1 MELTKQEVTMR
12 KLFAALAVIAI
23 AGFSLPA
30 QAGQCPTDMKKID
43 AAISSAS
50 LSSDQMSM
58 VKELRMKGEALH
70 KSGKHKESVETLA
83 KAKKILGV
91 M

>member
-1 MELTKQEVTMR
+1 
-12 KLFAALAVIAI
+12 
-23 AGFSLPA
+23 
-30 QAGQCPTDMKKID
+30 MKKID

-50 LSSDQMSM
+50 ISSDQMSM
-58 VKELRMKGEALH
+58 VKELRMKGGALH

-83 KAKKILGV
+83 KAKKVLGV

>member
-1 MELTKQEVTMR
+1 MR
-12 KLFAALAVIAI
+12 NLFAALAVIAI

-50 LSSDQMSM
+50 ISSDQMSM
-58 VKELRMKGEALH
+58 VK
-70 KSGKHKESVETLA
+70 
-83 KAKKILGV
+83 
-91 M
+91 

>member
-1 MELTKQEVTMR
+1 MR

-23 AGFSLPA
+23 GGFSLSA
-30 QAGQCPTDMKKID
+30 QAGQCPVDMKKID
-43 AAISSAS
+43 AVISSAS
-50 LSSDQMSM
+50 LDSDQMSM
-58 VKELRMKGEALH
+58 VKELREKGEALH
-70 KSGKHKESVETLA
+70 KSGQHKDAVETLA

>member
-1 MELTKQEVTMR
+1 MR
-12 KLFAALAVIAI
+12 KLFAALAVVAI
-23 AGFSLPA
+23 AGFTLPA

-50 LSSDQMSM
+50 LDADQMSL
-58 VKELRMKGEALH
+58 VKSLREQGEAYH
-70 KSGKHKESVETLA
+70 KAGQHKESVETLA